1 MLNVFWDICVTDNK
15 SLLIKEGIADDY
27 QLSNQ
32 WALITIEYADLMS
45 VKARQTVQ
53 EDAKFEYLIY
63 KVNYVES
70 VLHLLRSA
78 MKYNTT
84 PEEESEFQFLCD
96 SLTKF
101 FPSIRLDYKQR
112 ERLLP
117 SFDRCQALANK
128 WKIEIQEQAEKINS
142 RTVSEHKAEYIDFQ
156 RMLNSVVKFH
166 ELRSVR
172 PTEITVMAFAAYY
185 KEMIDYYE
193 AQKVKDGRARQ
204 N

>member
-1 MLNVFWDICVTDNK
+1 MLNVFWDICITDNK
-15 SLLIKEGIADDY
+15 NLLIKEGIAEDY

-32 WALITIEYADLMS
+32 WAAITIEYADIMS
-45 VKARQTVQ
+45 VKARQIVQ
-53 EDAKFEYLIY
+53 EDAKFEFLRY

-70 VLHLLRSA
+70 VIHLLRSA
-78 MKYNTT
+78 MRYTT
-84 PEEESEFQFLCD
+84 APDEEAEFQFLCD

-101 FPSIRLDYKQR
+101 FPSIKLDYKQR

-117 SFDRCQALANK
+117 AFDRCQALANK
-128 WKIEIQEQAEKINS
+128 WKIEIQEQAEKING
-142 RTVSEHKAEYIDFQ
+142 RTISESKAEYIDFQ

-166 ELRSVR
+166 ELRPTR

-185 KEMIDYYE
+185 KEMNDYYE
-193 AQKVKDGRARQ
+193 TQKVKDGRARQ